1 MKRFFLV
8 LGVVF
13 LLCGCSSNGV
23 ADSFSSKSKVVVKGS
38 MSCVVEDSE
47 FVLELENGQIVKY
60 IDSVDGE
67 LSQDTVNILNEEYL
81 VGVTDNDEAIRRMNE
96 GLKDLEGHC
105 E

>member
-13 LLCGCSSNGV
+13 LLCGCSSNGL
-23 ADSFSSKSKVVVKGS
+23 SGSSNSSKVVVKGS
-38 MSCVVEDSE
+38 MNCVVEDSE

-60 IDSVDGE
+60 IDSIDGE
-67 LSQDTVNILNEEYL
+67 LSEDTVNILNEEYL
-81 VGVTDNDEAIRRMNE
+81 VGVTDNDEAIRRMND
-96 GLKDLEGHC
+96 GLKDLGGHC